1 MTKILYVCTSNTCR
15 SPAAATIARAH
26 LETIGRTDV
35 SIASR
40 GLTDRYSAW
49 GSPPD
54 PRAEQALR
62 SATGLS
68 SAGHASSKLTAQEV
82 DGCDALFYFMREHVE
97 WIAGCVGKSPVRRA
111 LESGRLCIVC
121 PPDGIP
127 DPFFADDAFYGEVM
141 TMLQTHVAR
150 SLDQVLASAHA
161 FEVYRKAQEGKS
173 RLTTR

>member
-26 LETIGRTDV
+26 LEKIGRTDV

-49 GSPPD
+49 GSGPD
-54 PRAEQALR
+54 PRAETALR

-68 SAGHASSKLTAQEV
+68 SQGHASSKLTAEEV
-82 DGCDALFYFMREHVE
+82 DACDALFYFMREHVQ
-97 WIAGCVGKSPVRRA
+97 WIAGCVGGAPVKRA
-111 LESGRLCIVC
+111 LESGRLRIVH

-127 DPFFADDAFYGEVM
+127 DPFFADDEFYNEVM
-141 TMLQTHVAR
+141 KLLQTHVAR
-150 SLDQVLASAHA
+150 SLDEVLARLA
-161 FEVYRKAQEGKS
+161 

>member
-1 MTKILYVCTSNTCR
+1 MMLPLCCPLKRRRRAMPKILYVCTSNTCR

-26 LETIGRTDV
+26 LEKIGRTDV
-35 SIASR
+35 QIASR

-54 PRAEQALR
+54 PRAETALR

-68 SAGHASSKLTAQEV
+68 SKGHASSKLTAKEV
-82 DGCDALFYFMREHVE
+82 DECDALFYFMREHVD
-97 WIAGCVGKSPVRRA
+97 WIAGCVGKAPVKRA
-111 LESGRLCIVC
+111 LESGRLRIVC

-141 TMLQTHVAR
+141 ELLKREVAW
-150 SLDQVLASAHA
+150 SLCEVLD
-161 FEVYRKAQEGKS
+161 R
-173 RLTTR
+173 